1 MNNAKVLTGNSQP
14 VPDITF
20 VVKIIE
26 KFDKFNVPF
35 KKLWTLK
42 KVQYGPNIAISK
54 YPQTHAVFFLQVRC
68 GKISRSHF
76 YVDLSIFCRKIRLT
90 IIDFFVLFSQYIFK
104 LLFAQLKCSAYMTTK
119 KNKYLFCQ
127 TVLFHI
133 SQTVK
138 IIFSLTLAND
148 RLFDVCLSLLSVS

>member
-1 MNNAKVLTGNSQP
+1 MDG
-14 VPDITF
+14 
-20 VVKIIE
+20 IE

-76 YVDLSIFCRKIRLT
+76 YVDLSIFCRKNRLT

-104 LLFAQLKCSAYMTTK
+104 LLFAQLKCSAYMTTTTK
-119 KNKYLFCQ
+119 KYLFSQ

-138 IIFSLTLAND
+138 IIF
-148 RLFDVCLSLLSVS
+148 FDVCLSLPSVSWSEFDLMSSNINYWFALAPTSTQTGYSY